1 MRKGTQT
8 ILIGILAGAIL
19 TAPLQAA
26 AFSKKGTMSFRKT
39 KAVLAAPLPD
49 NWRPVPDGWRP
60 ADEPVPNDWIPV
72 DEVTAEPIPNG
83 WMPQA
88 DENPIPD
95 GWIPVYHDR
104 SETVPE
110 NWIPVYFKTTT
121 E

>member
-39 KAVLAAPLPD
+39 KAVLSAPLPD
-49 NWRPVPDGWRP
+49 NWRPAYSDESDPIPD
-60 ADEPVPNDWIPV
+60 NWIPV
-72 DEVTAEPIPNG
+72 EEVTAEPIPNG

-110 NWIPVYFKTTT
+110 NWIPVYFKVTTK
-121 E
+121 